1 MERYKNKWFRL
12 TLEKDLKN
20 EALGVNLHCKED
32 GMYITVPPYP
42 TTGDKFTDDYTK
54 EMLREDYD
62 TQILVERINKFVKDY
77 QVRVNLEEALYGDN
91 IKIKLKVENA

>member
-1 MERYKNKWFRL
+1 MIPK
-12 TLEKDLKN
+12 EK
-20 EALGVNLHCKED
+20 
-32 GMYITVPPYP
+32 
-42 TTGDKFTDDYTK
+42 
-54 EMLREDYD
+54 LREDYD

>member
-42 TTGDKFTDDYTK
+42 TTGDK
-54 EMLREDYD
+54 LREDYD

>member
-32 GMYITVPPYP
+32 GMYITVPSIPNN
-42 TTGDKFTDDYTK
+42 
-54 EMLREDYD
+54 R
-62 TQILVERINKFVKDY
+62 
-77 QVRVNLEEALYGDN
+77 
-91 IKIKLKVENA
+91 